1 MLNITTKFRE
11 KYATVDLLR
20 VHDVDELKPRLMVSS
35 KASSMTQL
43 MSGASL
49 NSCIRVKW
57 GFKADILSI

>member
-49 NSCIRVKW
+49 NSCIRVK
-57 GFKADILSI
+57 